1 MAGVKP
7 PLRVELVWNEE
18 LQFAATSGRAAIV
31 IDADSVNGPSPVQL
45 LGMALLGCMAA
56 DVVDI
61 LRKGRHPPTRFHA
74 ALTGER
80 SPDPPRR
87 LRRVLL
93 HFTIH
98 GDVPSD
104 AVKRAI
110 DLSRDKYCSV
120 WHSLRQD
127 IELSTAFDLLA

>member
-1 MAGVKP
+1 MTGAKP

-18 LQFAATSGRAAIV
+18 LQFGATSGSAALV
-31 IDADSVNGPSPVQL
+31 IDADSRIGPSPVQL
-45 LGMALLGCMAA
+45 LGMALLGCMAT
-56 DVVDI
+56 DIVDI
-61 LRKGRHPPTRFHA
+61 LRKGRHPLTRFHA

-87 LRRVLL
+87 LQRVLL

-98 GDVPSD
+98 GDVSAE
-104 AVKRAI
+104 AVRRAI
-110 DLSRDKYCSV
+110 ALSHDKYCSV

-127 IELSTAFDLLA
+127 IELSTTFDILP